1 MAKTGHIFL
10 FSCLLALQSATALAL
25 EKPAGHPIVT
35 ISGQITEKNSGANAV
50 FDSAM
55 LDKLPQVKMTV
66 PTPWYKEEQTFEG
79 PLFRDVLKATG
90 SKGSKL
96 YVVALN
102 DYAAEIPLADLEKY
116 DVILARK
123 INGKTLTVRDKGPLF
138 IMYPFDKKPE
148 LRNKESY
155 SRCVWQVNRIRVE

>member
-1 MAKTGHIFL
+1 MLKIVRT
-10 FSCLLALQSATALAL
+10 LLAGSLVVVFSANAFALD
-25 EKPAGHPIVT
+25 KPTGRPILTVSGL
-35 ISGQITEKNSGANAV
+35 ISEKNASNDAQ
-50 FDSAM
+50 FDAAM
-55 LDKLPQVKMTV
+55 LDKLPQQKMTV
-66 PTPWYKEEQTFEG
+66 ETPWYKTAQTFEG

-90 SKGSKL
+90 IKGKKL

-123 INGKTLTVRDKGPLF
+123 INGKVINVRDKGPLF

-148 LRNKESY
+148 LRTKDVY

>member
-1 MAKTGHIFL
+1 MLKFART
-10 FSCLLALQSATALAL
+10 LLAASLVVVFSANAFALD
-25 EKPAGHPIVT
+25 KPTGRPILTVSGL
-35 ISGQITEKNSGANAV
+35 ISEKNAGNDAQ
-50 FDSAM
+50 FDTAM
-55 LDKLPQVKMTV
+55 LDKLPQQKMTV
-66 PTPWYKEEQTFEG
+66 ETPWYKTAQTFEG

-90 SKGSKL
+90 IKGKKL

-123 INGKTLTVRDKGPLF
+123 INGKVLHVRDKGPLF

-148 LRNKESY
+148 LRTKDIY

>member
-1 MAKTGHIFL
+1 MLKFART
-10 FSCLLALQSATALAL
+10 LLAGSLVVVFSANAFALD
-25 EKPAGHPIVT
+25 KPTGRPILTVSGL
-35 ISGQITEKNSGANAV
+35 ISEKNASNDAQ
-50 FDSAM
+50 FDASM
-55 LDKLPQVKMTV
+55 LDKLPQQKMTV
-66 PTPWYKEEQTFEG
+66 QTPWYKTAQTFEG

-90 SKGSKL
+90 VKGKKL

-123 INGKTLTVRDKGPLF
+123 INGKVLHVRDKGPLF

-148 LRNKESY
+148 LRTKDIY

>member
-1 MAKTGHIFL
+1 MLKFART
-10 FSCLLALQSATALAL
+10 LLAAALVVSSVNALAL
-25 EKPAGHPIVT
+25 DKPAGRPILTV
-35 ISGQITEKNSGANAV
+35 SGLIAEKNAGNDAQ
-50 FDSAM
+50 FDAAM
-55 LDKLPQVKMTV
+55 LDKLPQQKMTV
-66 PTPWYKEEQTFEG
+66 ETPWYKTAQTFEG

-90 SKGSKL
+90 AKGKKL

-102 DYAAEIPLADLEKY
+102 DYAAEIPLADLEKH

-123 INGKTLTVRDKGPLF
+123 INGKVLNIRDKGPLF

-148 LRNKESY
+148 LRTKDIY

>member
-1 MAKTGHIFL
+1 MLKFVRI
-10 FSCLLALQSATALAL
+10 LLAGSLAVVFSANAFALD
-25 EKPAGHPIVT
+25 KPSRRPILTVSGL
-35 ISGQITEKNSGANAV
+35 ISEKNAGNDAE
-50 FDSAM
+50 FDTAM
-55 LDKLPQVKMTV
+55 LDKLPQQKMTV
-66 PTPWYKEEQTFEG
+66 ETPWYKTAQTFEG

-90 SKGSKL
+90 IKGKKL

-123 INGKTLTVRDKGPLF
+123 INGKVLHVRDKGPLF

-148 LRNKESY
+148 LRTKDIY

>member
-1 MAKTGHIFL
+1 MLKFART
-10 FSCLLALQSATALAL
+10 LLAGSLVVVFSANAFALD
-25 EKPAGHPIVT
+25 KPTGRPILTVSGL
-35 ISGQITEKNSGANAV
+35 ISEKNAGNDAQ
-50 FDSAM
+50 FDTAM
-55 LDKLPQVKMTV
+55 LDKLPQQKMTV
-66 PTPWYKEEQTFEG
+66 ETPWYKTAQTFEG

-90 SKGSKL
+90 IKGKKL

-123 INGKTLTVRDKGPLF
+123 INGKVLHVRDKGPLF

-148 LRNKESY
+148 LRTKDIY

>member
-1 MAKTGHIFL
+1 MLKFART
-10 FSCLLALQSATALAL
+10 LLAGSLVVVFSANAFALD
-25 EKPAGHPIVT
+25 KPSGRPILTVSGL
-35 ISGQITEKNSGANAV
+35 ISEKNVSNDAQ
-50 FDSAM
+50 FDAAM
-55 LDKLPQVKMTV
+55 LDKLPQQKMTV
-66 PTPWYKEEQTFEG
+66 ETPWYKAAQTFEG

-90 SKGSKL
+90 IKGKKL

-123 INGKTLTVRDKGPLF
+123 INGKVINVRDKGPLF

-148 LRNKESY
+148 LRTKDVY